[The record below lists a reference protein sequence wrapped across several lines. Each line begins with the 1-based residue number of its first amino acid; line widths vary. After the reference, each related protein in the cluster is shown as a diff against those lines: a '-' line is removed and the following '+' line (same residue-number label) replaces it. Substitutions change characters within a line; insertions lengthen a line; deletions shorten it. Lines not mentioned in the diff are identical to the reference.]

1 MILYQDAWQRLFQM
15 LLKRDPTPLAWL
27 ACARGGSPPPC
38 CSCKQLNISR
48 QSDELS
54 RKAMSIW
61 KFGFFPP
68 ENVLP
73 NLVKIS
79 CWGDLRGWFPSYNES
94 IFKQSKFCR
103 YSIDDTAFSVK
114 MRGCFSICQTFSF
127 LRISCGPLRYLAAIK
142 SSFIP
147 FIHFQMTEECN
158 LEHWQIRQPF
168 SFLL

>member
-1 MILYQDAWQRLFQM
+1 MILHQDAWQCLFQM

-54 RKAMSIW
+54 RKKCRFENSDL
-61 KFGFFPP
+61 FPP
-68 ENVLP
+68 EYVLP

-103 YSIDDTAFSVK
+103 YSIDDTAFSVQ

-158 LEHWQIRQPF
+158 LENWHIRQPF
-168 SFLL
+168 SF